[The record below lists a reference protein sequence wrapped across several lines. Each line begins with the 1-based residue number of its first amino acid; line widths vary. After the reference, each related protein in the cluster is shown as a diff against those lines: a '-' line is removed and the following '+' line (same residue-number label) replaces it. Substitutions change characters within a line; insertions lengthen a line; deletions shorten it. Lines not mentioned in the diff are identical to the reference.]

1 MPEDKTDGPF
11 RINNIDHNEN
21 EKQLTRLKDSFK
33 DNKIFWGYIKDS
45 SPGKLVLCP
54 FKLI

>member
-33 DNKIFWGYIKDS
+33 DNKIFRGYIKDS
-45 SPGKLVLCP
+45 SPGKLFLCP
-54 FKLI
+54 FELI